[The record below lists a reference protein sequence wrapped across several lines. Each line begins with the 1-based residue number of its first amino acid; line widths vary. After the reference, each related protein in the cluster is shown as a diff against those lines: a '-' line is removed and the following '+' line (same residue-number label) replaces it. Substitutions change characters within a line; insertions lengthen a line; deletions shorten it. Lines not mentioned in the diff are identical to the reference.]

1 MAGKAQ
7 ERVYVVENKGTG
19 SKRLVQAKSQA
30 AALNHVVDDVFDVR
44 TVSTVE
50 MGELLGKYKVQLE
63 FAGQAPVKP
72 PSALPSG
79 GDLVDEVVNGE
90 ILGHCET
97 PADPILNGNG
107 ENADPNADLPM

>member
-1 MAGKAQ
+1 MSGKAQ

-63 FAGQAPVKP
+63 FAGQAPIKP

-79 GDLVDEVVNGE
+79 GDLVDECQKSAEASTDFVE
-90 ILGHCET
+90 
-97 PADPILNGNG
+97 DPVG
-107 ENADPNADLPM
+107 ENADPNAELPL

>member
-79 GDLVDEVVNGE
+79 GDLVDEAGITNVTSVGCVDE
-90 ILGHCET
+90 
-97 PADPILNGNG
+97 PILNGNG
-107 ENADPNADLPM
+107 ENADPSAELPL

>member
-50 MGELLGKYKVQLE
+50 MGELLGKFRVQLE
-63 FAGQAPVKP
+63 FAGQAPTPP

-79 GDLVDEVVNGE
+79 GDLVDEASAKTPDPVV
-90 ILGHCET
+90 
-97 PADPILNGNG
+97 NGNG
-107 ENADPNADLPM
+107 ENADPNADLPL